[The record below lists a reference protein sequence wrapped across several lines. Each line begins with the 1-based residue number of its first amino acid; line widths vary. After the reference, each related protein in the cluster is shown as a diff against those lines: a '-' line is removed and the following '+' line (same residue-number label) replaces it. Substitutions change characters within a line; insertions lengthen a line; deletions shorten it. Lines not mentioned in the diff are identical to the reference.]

1 MFPLPRSGEDKA
13 RERKRIREKHLKR
26 RLKGKDKHD
35 IGEAPTLGGSNSDSD
50 EDGSADDGDG
60 SESDADRYGVEG
72 SDSSDQS
79 NDSGDGMG
87 DSSSDGESSSVG
99 EEGKGRDVGARKRHR
114 AKAPTGAS
122 LEEQEDAVLQ
132 MLAARQGR

>member
-1 MFPLPRSGEDKA
+1 MFPLPRAGEDKA
-13 RERKRIREKHLKR
+13 HERERIREKHLKR

-35 IGEAPTLGGSNSDSD
+35 IGEAPTLGSNSDSD
-50 EDGSADDGDG
+50 EDSSADDDGG
-60 SESDADRYGVEG
+60 SESDADRYSGEG

-87 DSSSDGESSSVG
+87 DSSSSDGESSSVR